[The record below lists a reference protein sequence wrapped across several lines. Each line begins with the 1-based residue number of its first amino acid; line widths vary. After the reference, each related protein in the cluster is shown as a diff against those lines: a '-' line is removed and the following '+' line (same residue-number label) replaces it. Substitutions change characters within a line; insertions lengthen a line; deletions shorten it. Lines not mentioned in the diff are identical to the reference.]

1 MVISSVLDNGVRIIT
16 ETMPGVRSVSL
27 GVWVK
32 AGSRQDPPEH
42 AGIAHFTEHMMFKG
56 TPARSASQ
64 IAREIDALGGVLN
77 AQTAKEYTVYYIKV
91 LDEHLDKAGDILF
104 DLFLHSSIDA
114 DELEKEKKVVLQE
127 IRMTEDTPDDYI
139 TDLFA
144 EAFFKN
150 SSLGTSILGSVESV
164 SSFKREHVTD
174 FIDHFYAPGDIVVS
188 AVGNV
193 EHSRLVDLIAHRF
206 DTIPITSS
214 APQEDVPP
222 SFMGSTK
229 FFYKDIEQVHIT
241 LGATGAAMNDE
252 RRWTYI
258 VLNTMLG
265 GSMSSM
271 LFQEAREKLGLVY
284 SIYSYLSSYRDC
296 GVMAMYAASTPNNIH
311 KTLEV
316 IGTQMKRL
324 RTGDLAG
331 ESIDDIKTQIKGNL
345 LLSRES
351 TISRMSSIAKNEIY
365 YNREVSVEEV
375 LEKIQAVTLDDMIA
389 LANDIFL
396 TDQLTLVCL
405 GKMDQ
410 GELSLTGLL

>member
-1 MVISSVLDNGVRIIT
+1 MVTSSVLDNGVRIIT
-16 ETMPGVRSVSL
+16 ENMPGVRSVSL
-27 GVWVK
+27 GVWVN
-32 AGSRQDPPEH
+32 AGSRQDPLEH

-56 TPARSASQ
+56 TPNRSASQ

-104 DLFLHSSIDA
+104 DLFLHSTIDP

-144 EAFFKN
+144 EAFFLN

-164 SSFKREHVTD
+164 SAFKREHVAD
-174 FIDHFYAPGDIVVS
+174 FIDHFYAPGNIVIS

-193 EHSRLVDLIAHRF
+193 EHSRLVDLIAQRF
-206 DTIPITSS
+206 YTIPITSS
-214 APQEDVPP
+214 APSVDTTLRPR
-222 SFMGSTK
+222 GSMK
-229 FFYKDIEQVHIT
+229 FYYKDIEQVHIT

-324 RTGDLAG
+324 KTGDLAG

-375 LEKIQAVTLDDMIA
+375 LEKIQAVNLDDMIA

-410 GELSLTGLL
+410 GELSVEGLL

>member
-1 MVISSVLDNGVRIIT
+1 MVNSTVLDNGVRIVT
-16 ETMPGVRSVSL
+16 ETMSEVRSVSL
-27 GVWVK
+27 GIWVN
-32 AGSRQDPPEH
+32 AGSRHDPPESL
-42 AGIAHFTEHMMFKG
+42 GIAHFTEHMMFKG
-56 TPARSASQ
+56 TRKRSASR

-77 AQTAKEYTVYYIKV
+77 AQTSKEYTVYYVKV

-104 DLFLHSSIDA
+104 DLFLHSSMDP

-144 EAFFKN
+144 ETFFHN
-150 SSLGTSILGSVESV
+150 SSLGTSILGTTDTVAA
-164 SSFKREHVTD
+164 FKKEHVTD
-174 FIDHFYAPGDIVVS
+174 FIDQYYSPRDIVIS

-206 DTIPITSS
+206 DNMLTNSQALPGETT
-214 APQEDVPP
+214 PLPR
-222 SFMGSTK
+222 GSKK
-229 FFYKDIEQVHIT
+229 FYYKDIEQVHIT

-258 VLNTMLG
+258 VLSTMLG

-271 LFQEAREKLGLVY
+271 LFQEAREKFGLVY

-296 GVMAMYAASTPNNIH
+296 GAMAMYAASTPNNIH

-324 RTGDLAG
+324 KEGDLAG

-351 TISRMSSIAKNEIY
+351 TTSRMSSLAKNEIY
-365 YNREVSVEEV
+365 YNREVSVDEV
-375 LEKIQAVTLDDMIA
+375 VEKIQAVNLDDLIA

-396 TDQLTLVCL
+396 PDQMTLVCL
-405 GKMDQ
+405 GKVDQ
-410 GELSLTGLL
+410 GELNTEVLL